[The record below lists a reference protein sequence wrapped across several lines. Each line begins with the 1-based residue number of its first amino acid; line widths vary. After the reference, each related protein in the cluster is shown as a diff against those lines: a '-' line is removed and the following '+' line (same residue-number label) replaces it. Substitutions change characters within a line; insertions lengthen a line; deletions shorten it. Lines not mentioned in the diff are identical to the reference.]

1 MAFPLH
7 GDNMEPRTAWVEEV
21 RSLKALAPF
30 AGFETLRDQ
39 MDRLLAGFGDWGPP
53 EMRPLGDWNPKLDF
67 SETKDAWVV
76 RVETPGVDP
85 KEIQVLFENGLLTIK
100 GEKEIEKDAKEE
112 QYYRMERSYG
122 AFVRTLRLPA
132 AVDGSRVTATFKNG
146 LLMVTLPKALGAKA
160 NPIPVKAE

>member
-1 MAFPLH
+1 M
-7 GDNMEPRTAWVEEV
+7 GPRTAWVEEV
-21 RSLKALAPF
+21 VRMLNALAPR

-39 MDRLLAGFGDWGPP
+39 MDRFFAGFGDWGPP

-76 RVETPGVDP
+76 RVEAPGVDP
-85 KEIQVLFENGLLTIK
+85 KEIEVLFENGMLTIK
-100 GEKEIEKDAKEE
+100 GEKEIEKGAKEE
-112 QYYRMERSYG
+112 QFYRMERSYG